1 MKLDDKTENENL
13 KKQNKQLCSLLA
25 DMCCQ
30 ADEDTPAEYRT
41 EHFRSAMT
49 DGYDYLKKIGYLKPT
64 LSNTT
69 P

>member
-13 KKQNKQLCSLLA
+13 KKQNKKLCALLA

-30 ADEDTPAEYRT
+30 ADEDTPGEYRT

-49 DGYDYLKKIGYLKPT
+49 DGYDYLKEIGYLKKEE
-64 LSNTT
+64 NDED
-69 P
+69 

>member
-30 ADEDTPAEYRT
+30 ADEDAEGR
-41 EHFRSAMT
+41 R
-49 DGYDYLKKIGYLKPT
+49 DGET
-64 LSNTT
+64 RRRR
-69 P
+69 

>member
-25 DMCCQ
+25 NMCCQ

-41 EHFRSAMT
+41 EHFRNALNKAVEFLEES
-49 DGYDYLKKIGYLKPT
+49 GWYDYN
-64 LSNTT
+64 SNK
-69 P
+69 

>member
-13 KKQNKQLCSLLA
+13 KKQNKKLCELLA

-49 DGYDYLKKIGYLKPT
+49 DGYDYLKEIGYLEPT
-64 LSNTT
+64 LANTT

>member
-1 MKLDDKTENENL
+1 MKLEDKTENENL

-30 ADEDTPAEYRT
+30 ADEDTPAEDRT

-49 DGYDYLKKIGYLKPT
+49 DGYDYLKEIGYLEST
-64 LSNTT
+64 LANTT

>member
-49 DGYDYLKKIGYLKPT
+49 DGYDYL
-64 LSNTT
+64 
-69 P
+69 